1 MLTKKLTD
9 LEIKELKLK
18 CRMGYILPFFAF
30 TIGTFVFMAIIV
42 TVFYSETEELG
53 NMPIVVGA
61 CGFVLSVLLSYK
73 MNYKLYIDIRNKH
86 KVQELKIIQMKES
99 KKDWEAGSGTLYI
112 GQEMN
117 GFESMS
123 IIVDNYRYRV
133 DKEIYMNCE
142 KGDEIYF
149 NYGPK
154 SKYMLG
160 IELKEARL

>member
-1 MLTKKLTD
+1 M
-9 LEIKELKLK
+9 
-18 CRMGYILPFFAF
+18 P
-30 TIGTFVFMAIIV
+30 
-42 TVFYSETEELG
+42 TVVVIYSL
-53 NMPIVVGA
+53 VV
-61 CGFVLSVLLSYK
+61 SVLLSYR
-73 MNYKLYIDIRNKH
+73 MNYKYYIDIRNKE
-86 KVQELKIIQMKES
+86 KIQEVKIIQKKET

-133 DKEIYMNCE
+133 NKEIYMNCK
-142 KGDEIYF
+142 KGDEIFF

-160 IELKEARL
+160 IELKKNRL